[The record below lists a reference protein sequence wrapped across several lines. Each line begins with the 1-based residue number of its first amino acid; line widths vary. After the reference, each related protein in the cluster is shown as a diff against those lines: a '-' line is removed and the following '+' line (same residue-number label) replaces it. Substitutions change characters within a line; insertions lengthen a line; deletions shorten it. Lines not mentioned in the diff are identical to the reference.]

1 MENSDGPWPQIVI
14 GRIKSACLCFTIIS
28 LSTDEDENDD
38 YDDDNGDDDDDVDD
52 AYDDNDDENDDDDGK
67 ASTLIG

>member
-1 MENSDGPWPQIVI
+1 MTDITYRQTYVPSRTLTLTKVAIQ
-14 GRIKSACLCFTIIS
+14 SIS
-28 LSTDEDENDD
+28 
-38 YDDDNGDDDDDVDD
+38 DDNGDD